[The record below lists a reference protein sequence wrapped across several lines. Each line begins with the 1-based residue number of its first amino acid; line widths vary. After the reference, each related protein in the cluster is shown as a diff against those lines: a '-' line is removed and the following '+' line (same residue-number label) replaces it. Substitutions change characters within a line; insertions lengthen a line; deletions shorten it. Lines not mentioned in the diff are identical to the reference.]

1 MELRDWLESSGLGST
16 DLLGS
21 LTRAMDSEP
30 AGEARSSL
38 ALLASNLSPPGLPEA
53 LLVEC
58 EGCSGQPDLA
68 CGEAVWVLGVRY
80 AEWEDEEVGREEA
93 QEGGGEGE
101 GEARRGEGAEGRRE
115 GGRGEGSGARE
126 GGDVVNDVD
135 EGRDGGRVDGRDKG
149 REGGGG
155 LAREEGR
162 EGVRE
167 KEYERDKGG
176 RREEGGEQEGLE
188 ERSSGERSEVVE
200 EGRSGGAREEGR
212 SGGAREEGRSG
223 GAREEGRSG
232 GAREEGRSGGA
243 REEGMSGG
251 SWEDLVVDVQSRLW
265 MTYRWGF
272 PPLPCT
278 AAAADGAA
286 AAAAAAGVGGAAA
299 AAGAC
304 AGGGGAATGAGAATG
319 GGGAATGGGATG
331 GGGGPGFTTDTG
343 WGCMFRTGQM
353 MLAQVTSRSGAGT
366 DGATGGGA
374 GAVFTANTGFCCMF
388 RTGQMLLAQPSCP
401 AVPPAGPPVET
412 TWKRLR
418 SDSEAI
424 VFSSSTIFETLRNRS
439 SFSFLRAVQ
448 ALLCHRL
455 GRRWRRQA
463 GREEQAYH
471 EVVRLFADSPSPLSP
486 FSLHHLVRG
495 GARLGVKAG
504 AWLGPYRLCVTLGSL
519 VREMEKGGGES
530 GVGEVETG
538 RGEEGEDSEREE
550 KNGDAGMVRKPRAGR
565 DCGERQENGEE
576 AGDLTRSKE
585 GRLWGKEGSLWGKEG
600 PLWGKEGP
608 LWGKEGPLWGMR
620 VHVVGA
626 HPGGEGGGGAPM
638 LCVDEVMALCG
649 GGGGGGGGEVRK
661 GGGRDAEGG
670 EALEEQWGERDG
682 EREGERGDEERGEA
696 SAWRAVL
703 ILVPLVLGVDHMDA
717 RYQEALRR
725 TFTFPQSV
733 GIAGGKPHTSLYF
746 IGTHQNDVLFLDPH
760 YPQQRIEQLARLS
773 EGAPLL
779 TVGNR
784 ADLASY
790 AVKEVPE
797 MDSSSL
803 GDSWEDNDSDIAI
816 GSFPS
821 NELETPRLLFR
832 LLRRLRTLPSTNQ
845 LAASVLPPPC
855 HVSKFAYAPF
865 EAASQQL
872 FSAQPRS
879 SQAANSL
886 QAPDSLQAAFKRPSA
901 PVSNSS
907 GPRASIPARTRDSLS
922 GSFHEAAPPAFQAA
936 CATHSVGGPSSG
948 SDRSAPSP
956 VASAAGGISAL
967 PRAMGGTPFPPHAS
981 GASGSSGGF
990 PGFPNPA
997 AGSIADGIGG
1007 GGAGGLADERAEGMA
1022 GAMAGGGVRIPGS
1035 SSPRDEA
1042 AESAFWA
1049 WRHHSRTSP
1058 GPPASAS
1065 ASPFAVPGA
1074 PSPFA
1079 PSAFPSAVGPP
1090 LPVPFAA
1097 APPDVAA
1104 AAAAAMLAVTGGGK
1118 TVAGGWGGVAGGN
1131 KARAEEHEKE
1141 QRQELRKAAGIS
1153 GVGRDA
1159 AVGGR
1164 DVSGAVRA
1172 DRGAMG
1178 EGGERT
1184 GARGE
1189 ARGKRGVSEG
1199 VRACD
1204 VVAVV
1209 GQREFW
1215 RLQQGMQRHERIVRA
1230 QLLDL
1235 HSLII
1240 VQQEL
1245 FQADRPPSPEPSATS
1260 APLPSAP
1267 LSPAPFPPASF
1278 PSAPL
1283 SPAPLQPLR
1292 PSQPPFRASPA
1303 APHTCVEAE
1312 SQARGFPGQVVRTDT
1327 EGFSAAIGEGGVMG
1341 GEEREN
1347 EERVRDGTAGAAVGY
1362 ADKARR
1368 KRRRQE
1374 EGMGEGMGEDNGD
1387 DRGRGEEHWG
1397 EWQASPRAASVA
1409 APALSR
1415 SPRVHSQ
1422 YTQHKQHTD
1431 YVVQKRQEQQKVRHE
1446 AENLEEPAASSS
1458 PHRPTHVSP
1467 IHASP
1472 TRCSPVRTPPLSRP
1486 IPPTHTGKSPSP
1498 APAVPPGPVPVGSAA
1513 GMVQVGGSPVYKMER
1528 KLGKGGFGQV
1538 YVGRRVSGG
1547 NERVGPNAVEVAL
1560 KLEHRSSKGCNY
1572 GPPYE
1577 WQVYTTLGGS
1587 HGVPRVHFK
1596 GRQGDYY
1603 IMVMDLLGPSLW
1615 DVWNNHNQA
1624 MSTEMVACHSSGGP
1638 LNIGEGARA
1647 R

>member
-1 MELRDWLESSGLGST
+1 
-16 DLLGS
+16 
-21 LTRAMDSEP
+21 MDSEP

-38 ALLASNLSPPGLPEA
+38 ALLASNLVHSLQ
-53 LLVEC
+53 LRRIQDVFTR
-58 EGCSGQPDLA
+58 QPDLA

-93 QEGGGEGE
+93 QEGGGEGEGEARRGE

-167 KEYERDKGG
+167 KENERDKGG

-232 GAREEGRSGGA
+232 GAGEEGRSGGA
-243 REEGMSGG
+243 GEEGRSGG
-251 SWEDLVVDVQSRLW
+251 SWEDLVVDVQIWLHVPHR
-265 MTYRWGF
+265 
-272 PPLPCT
+272 PD
-278 AAAADGAA
+278 AA
-286 AAAAAAGVGGAAA
+286 
-299 AAGAC
+299 
-304 AGGGGAATGAGAATG
+304 
-319 GGGAATGGGATG
+319 
-331 GGGGPGFTTDTG
+331 
-343 WGCMFRTGQM
+343 
-353 MLAQVTSRSGAGT
+353 
-366 DGATGGGA
+366 
-374 GAVFTANTGFCCMF
+374 
-388 RTGQMLLAQPSCP
+388 RTGQMLLAQALAPSRP

-424 VFSSSTIFETLRNRS
+424 VSSSSTIFETLRNRS

-463 GREEQAYH
+463 GREEQVGGVGGEGERAAGEGEVRGQWGGGDGRGDGDGEAYH

-538 RGEEGEDSEREE
+538 RGEEGEDGEREE

-585 GRLWGKEGSLWGKEG
+585 GRLWGKEGSLWGKA
-600 PLWGKEGP
+600 
-608 LWGKEGPLWGMR
+608 GPLWGMR

-760 YPQQRIEQLARLS
+760 YPQ
-773 EGAPLL
+773 
-779 TVGNR
+779 
-784 ADLASY
+784 
-790 AVKEVPE
+790 
-797 MDSSSL
+797 
-803 GDSWEDNDSDIAI
+803 
-816 GSFPS
+816 
-821 NELETPRLLFR
+821 
-832 LLRRLRTLPSTNQ
+832 Q

-1097 APPDVAA
+1097 APPDAAA

-1131 KARAEEHEKE
+1131 KARAEEQEKE

-1178 EGGERT
+1178 EGCERT

-1458 PHRPTHVSP
+1458 PHRPTHV
-1467 IHASP
+1467 
-1472 TRCSPVRTPPLSRP
+1472 
-1486 IPPTHTGKSPSP
+1486 
-1498 APAVPPGPVPVGSAA
+1498 
-1513 GMVQVGGSPVYKMER
+1513 QVGGSPVYKMER

-1624 MSTEMVACHSSGGP
+1624 MSTEMVACIAAEALSILEKVHERG
-1638 LNIGEGARA
+1638 
-1647 R
+1647 